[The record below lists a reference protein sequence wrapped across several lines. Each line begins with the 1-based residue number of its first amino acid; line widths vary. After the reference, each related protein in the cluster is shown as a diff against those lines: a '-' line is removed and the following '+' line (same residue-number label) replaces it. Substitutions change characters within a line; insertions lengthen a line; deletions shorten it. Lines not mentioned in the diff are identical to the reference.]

1 MKTFKQVG
9 VYGLLVMSLVA
20 VGLSPAQADMSS
32 EMNKWFDSSSYANGV
47 GAGAYKS
54 QIGGYYTG
62 GNVSVRVP
70 TKTVGNFGSIQL
82 PSAKS
87 GCGGI
92 DLDLG
97 GFNLVNKDQIVQQ
110 LRAIGQNAKA
120 LAFSMAIKYVSSL
133 LGSTMDTVKE
143 WADKLN
149 GMQMDSCSAA
159 ANIMQFAGDMITG
172 NEEKNV
178 AVCIQIQ
185 ASKNNLS
192 YDQARR
198 TCTSG
203 GGKMATLDGE
213 GSKRV
218 FSKGNMAW
226 FAMMQVPWLKTDL
239 ELAQLLMNITG
250 TTIMQSN
257 GSSDPNEETRAPMVK
272 APLALDGNAGMETL
286 MSTLI
291 FGQSSTEGYK
301 GKIKIFKCDSLLA
314 DELSCVTLKNGGER
328 IEYDLS
334 TITGIK
340 DKLKERIESIY
351 TKVHDKDATLDAT
364 EKAMIETVK
373 APLYRYILVSAT
385 AFNYTDGNRD
395 SLFNTYLDG
404 LARDLMATNLQSVF
418 TEIAYHMDID
428 KLNPNLDENKKNY
441 YESIKNVMG
450 YLAKVKDE
458 AKRETDYALEMQSR
472 AQQYERI
479 ITSRLSAGT
488 FAATQFR

>member
-1 MKTFKQVG
+1 MKKLNQGWACGF
-9 VYGLLVMSLVA
+9 LALSIVA
-20 VGLSPAQADMSS
+20 VGFSPAQADMSS
-32 EMNKWFDSSSYANGV
+32 EMNKWFDESTYSNGV
-47 GAGAYKS
+47 SAGAYKS

-62 GNVSVRVP
+62 GNVAVRVP
-70 TKTVGNFGSIQL
+70 TKTVGNFGSIQF

-159 ANIMQFAGDMITG
+159 ANIMQFAGDMFTG

-185 ASKNNLS
+185 VSKNNAS

-203 GGKMATLDGE
+203 GGKMATLDSE

-239 ELAQLLMNITG
+239 ELAELLMNITG
-250 TTIMQSN
+250 TTIMQPN
-257 GSSDPNEETRAPMVK
+257 GSADPNEQTRSPMVK
-272 APLALDGNAGMETL
+272 APLALDGNSGMETL

-301 GKIKIFKCDSLLA
+301 GKIKIFRCANLLV
-314 DELSCVTLKNGGER
+314 DELGCVDLKNGGER
-328 IEYDLS
+328 SDFDL
-334 TITGIK
+334 TTVVGIK
-340 DKLKERIESIY
+340 DRLKTRIASIY
-351 TKVHDKDATLDAT
+351 TKVHDKDATLDET
-364 EKAMIETVK
+364 EKAMIESVK

-385 AFNYTDGNRD
+385 AFNYSDANRD
-395 SLFNTYLDG
+395 AVFNSYLDG
-404 LARDLMATNLQSVF
+404 LSRDLMATNLQSVF

-428 KLNPNLDENKKNY
+428 KLNPNLDQNKKNY

-450 YLAKVKDE
+450 FLAKVKDE